1 MMNVFVFSYGRQPP
15 YLCSRRRSFFFGR
28 KENIQVHTCKLR
40 KGEGAPAAEQL
51 QLTSDRKGKK
61 TIAVHKAN
69 NAILN

>member
-1 MMNVFVFSYGRQPP
+1 MCLFLAMVGNHLIFAAGVG
-15 YLCSRRRSFFFGR
+15 LFFGR

>member
-1 MMNVFVFSYGRQPP
+1 MCLFLAMVGNHLIFAAGVG
-15 YLCSRRRSFFFGR
+15 LFFFGR